1 MKFCSFDVAGSAVL
15 LKTSNCDIHLFR
27 SVEFI
32 ISGIRVLVVLTQ
44 HFSPKQNK
52 DHAAYSSYF
61 HLFISESRTRL
72 FWPQR
77 CRTFLWVTVREV
89 WPSAAKVLRSGT
101 NIFFFCLLVY
111 LPYTQISYRQGFW
124 CTGTAHYRWKQ
135 GTVCFLAAQP
145 SSHCSEENTSL
156 GGSKAIGDHAK
167 KQQTQEICGESYSK
181 LLQPHA
187 GSGITPALCSSTCH
201 VSILSCYD
209 LSLQLC
215 PCTCAPDTLTHASSD
230 KQHISVVIY
239 SWLGS
244 DFLTS
249 PSIILQCCWL

>member
-1 MKFCSFDVAGSAVL
+1 MSNFSLSYCKRSLALCSQGA
-15 LKTSNCDIHLFR
+15 T
-27 SVEFI
+27 
-32 ISGIRVLVVLTQ
+32 
-44 HFSPKQNK
+44 
-52 DHAAYSSYF
+52 
-61 HLFISESRTRL
+61 
-72 FWPQR
+72 FWDQY
-77 CRTFLWVTVREV
+77 
-89 WPSAAKVLRSGT
+89 
-101 NIFFFCLLVY
+101 FFFCLLVY